1 MQAPAQQSAI
11 DPRLLDEVAAWL
23 ARLEAPD
30 CTDLDRAGF
39 ERWRQTDDAHE
50 AAAAAGQR
58 LSVTI
63 AHLLAAHPEVG
74 AFSEQESDF
83 DESSSEPMQD
93 VVAHVSRRR
102 SWWIPAA
109 MAAGVVAIA
118 ISALLLR
125 STHVAPT
132 LQPTIFQAAE
142 HEPSD
147 VSLSDGTRIHLD
159 AGGSIAV
166 IMNNHERLVE
176 LRAGRAIFD
185 VAHDTTKPFSVTAG
199 RGRVTA
205 VGTRFQ
211 VERSADDVRVTL
223 AQGVVLVTNGARDGG
238 FSHSEYLQPG
248 EELAFG
254 LDSSSW
260 NKRVV
265 DIDTALAW
273 SRGRLIFHGSPL
285 AEVVET
291 LSKYSDHPIILSS
304 STLAPLE
311 VNGTFAIGDTA
322 GAIAALAVIIPV
334 NVAVDSSGNT
344 VLSPV
349 TKHARSSASPASR

>member
-1 MQAPAQQSAI
+1 MPQPAI

-50 AAAAAGQR
+50 AAVIAGQR

-63 AHLLAAHPEVG
+63 AHLFAAHPQIG
-74 AFSEQESDF
+74 ALCEEESRVDQLT
-83 DESSSEPMQD
+83 SEPMLD
-93 VVAHVSRRR
+93 VTPQLWRRR
-102 SWWIPAA
+102 AWWIPAA
-109 MAAGVVAIA
+109 LAAGVVTIA
-118 ISALLLR
+118 ISALMLR
-125 STHVAPT
+125 STRIAPAA
-132 LQPTIFQAAE
+132 QPTTFQAAE
-142 HEPSD
+142 HEPAD
-147 VSLSDGTRIHLD
+147 VSLPDGSRIHLD

-166 IMNNHERLVE
+166 IMNNHERVVE
-176 LRAGRAIFD
+176 LRAGRALFD
-185 VAHDTTKPFSVTAG
+185 VAHDATKPFSVTAG

-211 VERSADDVRVTL
+211 VDRSANDVRVTL

-265 DIDTALAW
+265 DVDTAIAW

-285 AEVVET
+285 TEVLET
-291 LSKYSDHPIILSS
+291 LSKYSDHPIILSNS
-304 STLAPLE
+304 SLALLE

-322 GAIAALAVIIPV
+322 GALSALAAIIPV
-334 NVAVDSSGNT
+334 TISVDANGET

-349 TKHARSSASPASR
+349 TKHSLSSAPTPSR